1 MAVCNIFNSLAN
13 TTGTFLTFSQYVED
27 LTQWSVKGSSRR
39 VVPSKYVA
47 VELNTKNIGQQ
58 DGFSNFTLPKYL
70 IDSFENGCA
79 KFREQTSTWNA
90 YNSAELFWD
99 ALFQAHLLSID
110 ESTLI
115 VNGIKYVGDIN
126 LQSYDEFDGLGYAE
140 IYCHIP
146 NEACRKEYSLLT
158 TKPGSGD
165 NFVEVPVKKGDILCG
180 YIEGELNGRE
190 KLDQPYTYL
199 ISKSINDRFY
209 TFNWNDP
216 QNPPKSVTDKYFD
229 INALIILY
237 NIYGSSNE
245 LIAEDIPMGMYIT
258 GTIDDNNTITNSIR
272 KYVSNEDIY
281 NTGTS
286 YGLRVCS
293 RFITSPY
300 SDNYIVKEVTFE
312 DNNYADL
319 TKVLAKMSIS
329 QQKMD
334 SILNKTISGDQHM
347 KEVLSIFKNNRTN
360 VPYIRTI
367 NGVNYWFVNGRMMNS
382 AVVDNNNC
390 DAYTE
395 TELDNLLGINQ
406 SLSVQISAVADGGL
420 TVLDRTDMEEPK
432 NVRVQWVV
440 IYQGK
445 QVDPDTITL
454 KVNGV
459 AQNIGTTN
467 VIQKPI
473 SDDTTFRVEC
483 TYKNMSASS
492 EVAMNYVYPVY
503 IGGVDDS
510 WGVSDIKS
518 LRKYMCDG
526 IDGLKRADVK
536 VSTQNQY
543 ICIAYPKSFGE
554 LEFITD
560 ESGFV
565 LYTVSCEGDHLGDH
579 VNDFNRSEITLY
591 EGTPYYVYVQRM
603 KFTTESDYKLKF
615 N

>member
-39 VVPSKYVA
+39 VVPSKYIA
-47 VELNTKNIGQQ
+47 VELNTKNSN
-58 DGFSNFTLPKYL
+58 FSNFTLPKYL

-146 NEACRKEYSLLT
+146 NEACRKKYSLLT

-165 NFVEVPVKKGDILCG
+165 NFDEVSVEKDDILCG

-467 VIQKPI
+467 IIQKPI
-473 SDDTTFRVEC
+473 LENTTFRVEC

-492 EVAMNYVYPVY
+492 EVAMNYVYPVH

-510 WGVSDIKS
+510 WGVGDIKS

-565 LYTVSCEGDHLGDH
+565 LYTASCEGDHLGDH

>member
-47 VELNTKNIGQQ
+47 VELDTENS
-58 DGFSNFTLPKYL
+58 GFSNFTLPKYL

-79 KFREQTSTWNA
+79 KFREQSSTWSA

-99 ALFQAHLLSID
+99 ALFQTQMLSID
-110 ESTLI
+110 ESTL
-115 VNGIKYVGDIN
+115 VVDGIKYVGDIN
-126 LQSYDEFDGLGYAE
+126 LQSYDEFDGMGYAE

-146 NEACRKEYSLLT
+146 NEACRKEYSLLV
-158 TKPGSGD
+158 TKPEARA
-165 NFVEVPVKKGDILCG
+165 NFDEVTVNKDGNLCG
-180 YIEGELNGRE
+180 YIDGELNGRE
-190 KLDQPYTYL
+190 KLAQSYTYL

-216 QNPPKSVTDKYFD
+216 QNPPKPVTDKYFD

-245 LIAEDIPMGMYIT
+245 LIAEDIPMGIYIT
-258 GTIDDNNTITNSIR
+258 GTIDSNNTITNSIR

-286 YGLRVCS
+286 YGLRICS

-334 SILNKTISGDQHM
+334 SILNKTISGDQYM
-347 KEVLSIFKNNRTN
+347 KDVLSIFKNNRTN

-395 TELDNLLGINQ
+395 AELDNLLGINQ

-420 TVLDRTDMEEPK
+420 TVLDRTDMSTPK

-440 IYQGK
+440 MYQGK

-459 AQNIGTTN
+459 VQDISTTN
-467 VIQKPI
+467 IIQKPI
-473 SDDTTFRVEC
+473 SDNTTFRVEC
-483 TYKNMSASS
+483 TYKNMSASA
-492 EVAMNYVYPVY
+492 EVTMNYVYPVH
-503 IGGVDDS
+503 IGGVGDG
-510 WGVSDIKS
+510 WNVSNVKS
-518 LRKYMCDG
+518 LGKYMCDG

-560 ESGFV
+560 ESGFI
-565 LYTVSCEGDHLGDH
+565 LYTTSCEGDHLGDH
-579 VNDFNRSEITLY
+579 VNDFNRSEMTLY
-591 EGTPYYVYVQRM
+591 PDTPYYVYVQRM

>member
-47 VELNTKNIGQQ
+47 VEMDTENSN
-58 DGFSNFTLPKYL
+58 FSNFTLPKYL

-99 ALFQAHLLSID
+99 ALFQAHLLSMD

-146 NEACRKEYSLLT
+146 NEACRKKYSLLT

-165 NFVEVPVKKGDILCG
+165 NFDEVSVEKGGILCG

-199 ISKSINDRFY
+199 ISRSINDRFY
-209 TFNWNDP
+209 TFNWNDR

-406 SLSVQISAVADGGL
+406 SLSVQISTVADGGL

-467 VIQKPI
+467 IIQKPI
-473 SDDTTFRVEC
+473 LENTTFRVEC

-492 EVAMNYVYPVY
+492 EVAMNYVYPVH

-565 LYTVSCEGDHLGDH
+565 LYTASCEGDHLGDH

-591 EGTPYYVYVQRM
+591 EGAPYYVYVQRM

>member
-47 VELNTKNIGQQ
+47 VELNTENS
-58 DGFSNFTLPKYL
+58 GFSNFTLPKYL

-99 ALFQAHLLSID
+99 ALFQTHLLSID
-110 ESTLI
+110 NDTLI
-115 VNGIKYVGDIN
+115 VDGIKYVGDIN
-126 LQSYDEFDGLGYAE
+126 LQSYDEFDGMGYAE

-146 NEACRKEYSLLT
+146 NEACRKEYSLLA
-158 TKPGSGD
+158 TKPESGD
-165 NFVEVPVKKGDILCG
+165 NFDEVSVNVGDNLCG
-180 YIEGELNGRE
+180 YIDGELNGRE
-190 KLDQPYTYL
+190 KLAQPYTYL
-199 ISKSINDRFY
+199 ISKAINDRFY

-216 QNPPKSVTDKYFD
+216 KNPPKSVTDKYFD

-245 LIAEDIPMGMYIT
+245 LIAEDIPMGLYIT

-286 YGLRVCS
+286 YGLRICS

-334 SILNKTISGDQHM
+334 NILNKTISGDQHM

-420 TVLDRTDMEEPK
+420 TVLDRTDMSEPK
-432 NVRVQWVV
+432 NVRVQWAV

-454 KVNGV
+454 KVNGIP
-459 AQNIGTTN
+459 QNIGTTN
-467 VIQKPI
+467 IIQKPI

-492 EVAMNYVYPVY
+492 EVAMNYVYPVH
-503 IGGVDDS
+503 IGGVSDS
-510 WGVSDIKS
+510 WVVSDVK
-518 LRKYMCDG
+518 LLKKYMCDG

-543 ICIAYPKSFGE
+543 ICIAYPKSFGP

-565 LYTVSCEGDHLGDH
+565 LYTASCEGDHLGDH

-591 EGTPYYVYVQRM
+591 QDTPYYVYVQRM

>member
-47 VELNTKNIGQQ
+47 VELNTEKGK
-58 DGFSNFTLPKYL
+58 FSNFTLPKYL

-79 KFREQTSTWNA
+79 KLREQTSTWSA

-99 ALFQAHLLSID
+99 VLFQAHLLSID

-126 LQSYDEFDGLGYAE
+126 LQSYDEFDGMGYAE

-146 NEACRKEYSLLT
+146 NEASRKEYSLLT
-158 TKPGSGD
+158 TKPEPGVDFNEVSVKAGD
-165 NFVEVPVKKGDILCG
+165 NLCG
-180 YIEGELNGRE
+180 YIDGELNGRE
-190 KLDQPYTYL
+190 KLAQDYTYL
-199 ISKSINDRFY
+199 TSRSVNDRFY

-245 LIAEDIPMGMYIT
+245 LIAEDIPMGIYIT
-258 GTIDDNNTITNSIR
+258 GTIDDHNIITNSIR

-286 YGLRVCS
+286 YGLRICS
-293 RFITSPY
+293 RFISSPY

-334 SILNKTISGDQHM
+334 SILNKTISGDQYM

-420 TVLDRTDMEEPK
+420 TVLDRTDMSTPK
-432 NVRVQWVV
+432 NITVQWAV

-454 KVNGV
+454 KVDGV
-459 AQNIGTTN
+459 PQNIGTTN
-467 VIQKPI
+467 IIQKSI

-483 TYKNMSASS
+483 TYKNMSASA

-503 IGGVDDS
+503 IGCVRDS
-510 WGVSDIKS
+510 WSISDIKS
-518 LRKYMCDG
+518 LTKYMCDG

-536 VSTQNQY
+536 VNAQDQY
-543 ICIAYPKSFGE
+543 ICIAYPKSKEFGE

-560 ESGFV
+560 ESGFI
-565 LYTVSCEGDHLGDH
+565 LYTASCEGDHLGDH
-579 VNDFNRSEITLY
+579 VNDFNRSEMTLY
-591 EGTPYYVYVQRM
+591 PDIPYYVYIQRM

>member
-47 VELNTKNIGQQ
+47 VELNTKNRP
-58 DGFSNFTLPKYL
+58 FSNFTLPKYL
-70 IDSFENGCA
+70 IDAFENGCA
-79 KFREQTSTWNA
+79 KFREQSSTWNA

-99 ALFQAHLLSID
+99 ALFQARLLSID

-115 VNGIKYVGDIN
+115 VDGIKYVGDIN
-126 LQSYDEFDGLGYAE
+126 LQSYDEFDGMGYAE

-146 NEACRKEYSLLT
+146 NEACRKEYSLLV
-158 TKPGSGD
+158 TKPESGD
-165 NFVEVPVKKGDILCG
+165 NFVKVSVDKDDKDDNILCG
-180 YIEGELNGRE
+180 YIDGELNGRE
-190 KLDQPYTYL
+190 KLDQSCTYL

-216 QNPPKSVTDKYFD
+216 KNPPKSVADKYFD

-258 GTIDDNNTITNSIR
+258 GTIDDNKTITNSIR

-286 YGLRVCS
+286 YGLRICS

-334 SILNKTISGDQHM
+334 SILSKTISGDQHM

-367 NGVNYWFVNGRMMNS
+367 NGINYWFVNGRMINS

-420 TVLDRTDMEEPK
+420 TVLDRTDMSTPK
-432 NVRVQWVV
+432 NVTVQWVV

-459 AQNIGTTN
+459 PQNIGTTN

-492 EVAMNYVYPVY
+492 EVAMNYVYPVH
-503 IGGVDDS
+503 IGGVGDGWD
-510 WGVSDIKS
+510 VSDIKS
-518 LRKYMCDG
+518 LKKYMCDG

-565 LYTVSCEGDHLGDH
+565 LYTASCEGDHLGDH

-591 EGTPYYVYVQRM
+591 PDTPYYVYVQRM

>member
-27 LTQWSVKGSSRR
+27 LTQWSIKGSSRR

-47 VELNTKNIGQQ
+47 VELNTENG
-58 DGFSNFTLPKYL
+58 GFSNFTLPKYL

-79 KFREQTSTWNA
+79 KFREQSSTWNA

-99 ALFQAHLLSID
+99 ALFQTRLLSME
-110 ESTLI
+110 ESTLV

-126 LQSYDEFDGLGYAE
+126 LQSYDEFDGMGYAE

-146 NEACRKEYSLLT
+146 NEACRKEYSLLVP
-158 TKPGSGD
+158 KPEPSVKFD
-165 NFVEVPVKKGDILCG
+165 EVWVDAGNNLCG
-180 YIEGELNGRE
+180 YIDGELNGRE
-190 KLDQPYTYL
+190 KLAQPYAYL
-199 ISKSINDRFY
+199 ISKSANDRFY

-216 QNPPKSVTDKYFD
+216 QNPPKIINDKYFD

-237 NIYGSSNE
+237 NIYDSSNE

-258 GTIDDNNTITNSIR
+258 GTIDNNNTITNSIR

-286 YGLRVCS
+286 YGLRICS

-334 SILNKTISGDQHM
+334 NILNKTISCDQYM
-347 KEVLSIFKNNRTN
+347 KDVLSIFKNNRTN

-367 NGVNYWFVNGRMMNS
+367 NGVNYWFVNGRMINS
-382 AVVDNNNC
+382 AVMDNNNC

-420 TVLDRTDMEEPK
+420 TVLDRTDRGTPK
-432 NVRVQWVV
+432 NVSIQWVV

-454 KVNGV
+454 KVNDV
-459 AQNIGTTN
+459 LQNIGATN
-467 VIQKPI
+467 ITI
-473 SDDTTFRVEC
+473 SDDTTFRIEC
-483 TYKNMSASS
+483 TYKNMSASA
-492 EVAMNYVYPVY
+492 EVDMNYVYPVH
-503 IGGVDDS
+503 IGGVSDGWDS
-510 WGVSDIKS
+510 NTIKS
-518 LRKYMCDG
+518 LGKYMCDG

-536 VSTQNQY
+536 VNTQNQY

-565 LYTVSCEGDHLGDH
+565 LYTKSCEGNHLGDH
-579 VNDFNRSEITLY
+579 VNDFNRSEINLY
-591 EGTPYYVYVQRM
+591 QDVPYYVYVQRM